1 VAEQGIFY
9 MQRAAL
15 GLFKLIVGLIEKNH
29 QNFLLSFPKITVF
42 AGKGNNGGDG
52 ILLAAELLKHD
63 YKVKCYSTVDPS
75 EYQGESAL
83 AYQLFL
89 QAGGKIDVIHNDADI
104 LSVKHFLLKQVNG
117 IWVDALLGIGSK
129 GAAHGVCAKLI
140 EVINSTKVQSKSLC
154 VSVDIPSG
162 IDVDSGEVF
171 EPSINADYTVQMGF
185 SKISSLFYPAKTK
198 YGQIV
203 FQELKYP
210 LELVSRSSSVKI
222 FSVDLSMVKSFIPE
236 RKITGSKFDH
246 GVGMLLAGSYGM
258 SGAAMLSGSAAVR
271 SGLGLLHVFSYE
283 SVLPIIA
290 ANIWDAVLH
299 PITENVKANIDYV
312 KDFLTSRKIDALAL
326 GPGLS
331 TNPKSISLVKNI
343 LELMTMIDSK
353 PLILDADAINAFVG
367 STDLLKAYSGELLIT
382 PHAKEFSRLFQEDI
396 SEYAPYDKAKFLSE
410 TAQKYSLEILYKGA
424 PTYVARSSGEVYIV
438 PTGCSALAKAGS
450 GDVLTGLI
458 LSFVAQGLELYQAG
472 ILAAYVHNLMG
483 LLAVEKDS
491 EYSVLASD
499 LIKYV
504 GMAIEILKQDD
515 IKNPL

>member
-1 VAEQGIFY
+1 
-9 MQRAAL
+9 MQRAAQ
-15 GLFKLIVGLIEKNH
+15 GLFKLIVGLIEKNY

-52 ILLAAELLKHD
+52 ILLAAELLKHA

-83 AYQLFL
+83 TYQLFL
-89 QAGGKIDVIHNDADI
+89 QAGGKIEVIRNDADI

-129 GAAHGVCAKLI
+129 GAAHGICAKLI
-140 EVINSTKVQSKSLC
+140 EVINSTKMQSKSLC

-246 GVGMLLAGSYGM
+246 GAGMLLAGSYGM
-258 SGAAMLSGSAAVR
+258 SGAAMLSGSAAMR

-290 ANIWDAVLH
+290 ANLWDAVLH
-299 PITENVKANIDYV
+299 PITENVKTNIDYI

-331 TNPKSISLVKNI
+331 TNPKSITLVKNI

-367 STDLLKAYSGELLIT
+367 SVDLLKAYSGELLIT

-410 TAQKYSLEILYKGA
+410 TAQKYSLNILYKGA
-424 PTYVARSSGEVYIV
+424 PTYIARSSGEVYIV

-458 LSFVAQGLELYQAG
+458 LSFTVQGLELYQAA
-472 ILAAYVHNLMG
+472 ILAVYVHNLMG
-483 LLAVEKDS
+483 LLSVERDS

-499 LIKYV
+499 LLKYI
-504 GMAIEILKQDD
+504 GAAIEILKKDN
-515 IKNPL
+515 I

>member
-1 VAEQGIFY
+1 
-9 MQRAAL
+9 
-15 GLFKLIVGLIEKNH
+15 
-29 QNFLLSFPKITVF
+29 
-42 AGKGNNGGDG
+42 
-52 ILLAAELLKHD
+52 
-63 YKVKCYSTVDPS
+63 
-75 EYQGESAL
+75 
-83 AYQLFL
+83 
-89 QAGGKIDVIHNDADI
+89 
-104 LSVKHFLLKQVNG
+104 
-117 IWVDALLGIGSK
+117 
-129 GAAHGVCAKLI
+129 
-140 EVINSTKVQSKSLC
+140 

-210 LELVSRSSSVKI
+210 VDLISRSSSVRI

-246 GVGMLLAGSYGM
+246 GLGMLLAGSYGM
-258 SGAAMLSGSAAVR
+258 SGSAMLSGSAAMR

-283 SVLPIIA
+283 AVLPIIA
-290 ANIWDAVLH
+290 TNLWDAVLH
-299 PITENVKANIDYV
+299 PITENAKTNIDYI

-331 TNPKSISLVKNI
+331 TTAKSISLVKNI

-367 STDLLKAYSGELLIT
+367 SADLLKVYSGELLIT

-410 TAQKYSLEILYKGA
+410 TAKKYSLNILYKGA
-424 PTYVARSSGEVYIV
+424 PTYIARSSGEVYIV

-458 LSFVAQGLELYQAG
+458 LSFVAQGLELYQAA

-504 GMAIEILKQDD
+504 GMAIEILKQDN
-515 IKNPL
+515 IKNCLIQADKTTQNKYGPLFNMTMAASMWITGQNWTLLKLPSILADSLICVIIYLITLRFTSKETAFNVSLIYSFSFMALLLSGLWGNDDPLFMDFYML